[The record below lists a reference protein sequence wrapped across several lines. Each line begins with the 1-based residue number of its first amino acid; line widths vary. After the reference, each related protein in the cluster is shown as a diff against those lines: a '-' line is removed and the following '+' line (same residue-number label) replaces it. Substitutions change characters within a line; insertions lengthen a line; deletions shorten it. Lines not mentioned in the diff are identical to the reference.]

1 MARQVVTAPYGTRAD
16 AFFFLPEIPAG
27 EHEFRLV
34 WRNGAVNAFLAVH
47 DLRFVSFG
55 GSDVDGNGTPD
66 WKDYRAAE
74 SSALDELPLESL
86 VSPLCI
92 EGRDLWR
99 DILDVDVEYS
109 DTNAVFATV
118 KTIGDG
124 FYADIPLPEDGTAT
138 ISLRDRALAES
149 FTVTWKA
156 LDVFDGEYATNALVI
171 RTGDALR
178 IAPHEDGESEVEISR
193 ANPSGAWAAV
203 TNWTET
209 AAMPYVFET
218 HGMYLVTVSR
228 EGLFGSYI
236 GYALVD
242 VVRSRFPKRNPAIL
256 QDAEQTLA
264 CPELSPRNVLEH
276 DAELQLG
283 AEVVGSGVT
292 LSLLT
297 HADRDLGLVSRT
309 HDGGAISD
317 AVQVTP
323 MWADNGT
330 YYRVADTFADGSQLV
345 EVSLLLGAVP
355 EGTTV
360 TLSIFVSGVTF
371 EDGTRTK
378 TLTAADFD
386 ENGHCTIRFIRAR
399 GVKTSVCHSTRIY
412 QNGKLIY
419 KNR

>member
-1 MARQVVTAPYGTRAD
+1 M
-16 AFFFLPEIPAG
+16 
-27 EHEFRLV
+27 
-34 WRNGAVNAFLAVH
+34 
-47 DLRFVSFG
+47 
-55 GSDVDGNGTPD
+55 
-66 WKDYRAAE
+66 
-74 SSALDELPLESL
+74 
-86 VSPLCI
+86 
-92 EGRDLWR
+92 
-99 DILDVDVEYS
+99 DVEYPE
-109 DTNAVFATV
+109 TNATFATV

-124 FYADIPLPEDGTAT
+124 FYADIPLPEDGHAV
-138 ISLRDRALAES
+138 ISMRDRALAES
-149 FTVTWKA
+149 FAVVWKP
-156 LDVFDGEYATNALVI
+156 LDVFEGEYATNALVI

-193 ANPSGAWAAV
+193 ANPSGAWVAV

-209 AAMPYVFET
+209 APTPYVFET
-218 HGMYLVTVSR
+218 QGMYLVTVSR

-297 HADRDLGLVSRT
+297 HADRDLGLVSRLD
-309 HDGGAISD
+309 DGGAISD

-323 MWADNGT
+323 VWADNGT
-330 YYRVADTFADGSQLV
+330 YYRVVGTYPDGSQLV

-378 TLTAADFD
+378 TLTADDFD
-386 ENGHCTIRFIRAR
+386 ENGHFTIRFVRAR

-412 QNGKLIY
+412 QNGQLIY